1 VAGDGHQTKV
11 LPSNEWSPLRASFI
25 RVAAKFAETVTVY
38 RLAIRIPSSQKQFN
52 DSSGQFK
59 EFMPELIGIP
69 INSGD
74 RVLPK
79 VGKSL

>member
-1 VAGDGHQTKV
+1 Y
-11 LPSNEWSPLRASFI
+11 FI

-38 RLAIRIPSSQKQFN
+38 RLAIRIPSSQKQLQ
-52 DSSGQFK
+52 DGSGQCS
-59 EFMPELIGIP
+59 EIHAGVDRNP

-74 RVLPK
+74 RVLPN